1 MNLTIP
7 FTKDIKFSSNIS
19 EILSISLEHEY
30 TVNELGVLGN
40 FIVSGE
46 YKTHEV
52 SVNKEN
58 FEKVLPFSVDL
69 TNKIDTDSL
78 DFAIEDFTY
87 ELIDKN
93 TLKVNIEYSIKAN
106 LLKEEVF
113 ESVEDANETLEEML
127 DNIDFEEKEERNEEV
142 IEEKMEEKEDIEE
155 QRDTVSEEE
164 KETVISSTLEKEESF
179 ITYNI
184 HIMQSNDTIEN
195 ICAKYNTNTS
205 ILEEYNDISKVSV
218 GDKIII
224 PEINE

>member
-87 ELIDKN
+87 ELKDKN

-113 ESVEDANETLEEML
+113 ESVEDANETLEDML
-127 DNIDFEEKEERNEEV
+127 DNIDLEEKEERNDEV

>member
-106 LLKEEVF
+106 PLKEEVF

-127 DNIDFEEKEERNEEV
+127 DNIDLEEKEERNDEV

>member
-69 TNKIDTDSL
+69 TTKIDTDSL

-106 LLKEEVF
+106 PLKEEVF
-113 ESVEDANETLEEML
+113 ESVEDANETLEDML
-127 DNIDFEEKEERNEEV
+127 DNIDLEEKEERNDEV

-184 HIMQSNDTIEN
+184 HIMQSNDTIDS

>member
-69 TNKIDTDSL
+69 TTKIDTDSF

-106 LLKEEVF
+106 PLKEEVF
-113 ESVEDANETLEEML
+113 ESVEDANETLEDML
-127 DNIDFEEKEERNEEV
+127 DNIDLEEKEERNDEV

-184 HIMQSNDTIEN
+184 HIMQSNDTIDS

-205 ILEEYNDISKVSV
+205 ILEEYNDISKN
-218 GDKIII
+218 I
-224 PEINE
+224 

>member
-19 EILSISLEHEY
+19 EILSISLEHEH

-69 TNKIDTDSL
+69 TTKIDTDSL

-87 ELIDKN
+87 ELKDKN

-113 ESVEDANETLEEML
+113 ESVEDANETLEDML
-127 DNIDFEEKEERNEEV
+127 DNIDLEEKEERNDEM

-184 HIMQSNDTIEN
+184 HIMQSNDTIDS

>member
-30 TVNELGVLGN
+30 TVNESGVLGN

-106 LLKEEVF
+106 PLKEEVF
-113 ESVEDANETLEEML
+113 ESVEDANETLEDML
-127 DNIDFEEKEERNEEV
+127 DNIDLEEKEERNDEV

-164 KETVISSTLEKEESF
+164 KETVINSTLEKEESF

-184 HIMQSNDTIEN
+184 HIMQSNDTIDS

>member
-69 TNKIDTDSL
+69 TTKIDTDSL

-87 ELIDKN
+87 ELKDKN

-113 ESVEDANETLEEML
+113 ESVEDANETLEDML
-127 DNIDFEEKEERNEEV
+127 DNIDLEEKEERNDEV

>member
-69 TNKIDTDSL
+69 TTKIDTDSL

-113 ESVEDANETLEEML
+113 ESVEDANETLEDML
-127 DNIDFEEKEERNEEV
+127 DNIDLEEKEERNDEV

>member
-69 TNKIDTDSL
+69 TTKIDTDSL

-127 DNIDFEEKEERNEEV
+127 DNIDLEEKEERNEEV

-184 HIMQSNDTIEN
+184 HIMQSNDTIDS

>member
-69 TNKIDTDSL
+69 TTKIDTDSL

-113 ESVEDANETLEEML
+113 ESVEDANETLEDML

-142 IEEKMEEKEDIEE
+142 IEEKTEEKVEEERDI
-155 QRDTVSEEE
+155 VSEEE

-184 HIMQSNDTIEN
+184 HIMQSNDTIDS

>member
-69 TNKIDTDSL
+69 TTKIDTDSL

-87 ELIDKN
+87 ELKDKN

-106 LLKEEVF
+106 PLKEEVF
-113 ESVEDANETLEEML
+113 ESVEETNETLEDML
-127 DNIDFEEKEERNEEV
+127 DNIDLEEKEERNDLVIDEKKEE
-142 IEEKMEEKEDIEE
+142 
-155 QRDTVSEEE
+155 RDTVSEEE

>member
-69 TNKIDTDSL
+69 TTKIDTDSL

-127 DNIDFEEKEERNEEV
+127 DNIDLEEKEERNEEV
-142 IEEKMEEKEDIEE
+142 IEEKIKEEEDIEE

-184 HIMQSNDTIEN
+184 HIMQSNDTIDS

>member
-30 TVNELGVLGN
+30 TVNESGVLGN

-69 TNKIDTDSL
+69 TTKIDTDSL

-113 ESVEDANETLEEML
+113 ESVEDANETLEDML
-127 DNIDFEEKEERNEEV
+127 DNIDLEEKEERNDEV
-142 IEEKMEEKEDIEE
+142 IEEKTEEKVEE
-155 QRDTVSEEE
+155 ERDTVSEEE

>member
-69 TNKIDTDSL
+69 TTKIDTDSL
-78 DFAIEDFTY
+78 DFAIENFTY

-113 ESVEDANETLEEML
+113 ESVEDANETLEDML
-127 DNIDFEEKEERNEEV
+127 DNIDLEEKEERNDEV

-164 KETVISSTLEKEESF
+164 KETVIGSTLEKEESF

-184 HIMQSNDTIEN
+184 HIMQSNDTIDS

>member
-87 ELIDKN
+87 ELKDKN

-106 LLKEEVF
+106 PLKEEVF

-127 DNIDFEEKEERNEEV
+127 DNIDLEEKEERNDEV
-142 IEEKMEEKEDIEE
+142 IEEKTEEKVEE
-155 QRDTVSEEE
+155 ERDTVSEEE

>member
-69 TNKIDTDSL
+69 TTKIDTDSL

-93 TLKVNIEYSIKAN
+93 TLKVNIEYSIRAN

-113 ESVEDANETLEEML
+113 ESVEETNETLEDML
-127 DNIDFEEKEERNEEV
+127 DNIDLEEKEERNDLV
-142 IEEKMEEKEDIEE
+142 TEEKMEEKEDIEE

-184 HIMQSNDTIEN
+184 HIMQSNDTIDS

>member
-113 ESVEDANETLEEML
+113 ESVEDANETLEDML
-127 DNIDFEEKEERNEEV
+127 DNIDLEEKEERNDEV

-184 HIMQSNDTIEN
+184 HIMQSNDTIKN

>member
-69 TNKIDTDSL
+69 TTKIDTDSL

-87 ELIDKN
+87 ELKDKN

-113 ESVEDANETLEEML
+113 ESVEDANETLEDML
-127 DNIDFEEKEERNEEV
+127 DNIDLEEKEERNDEV

-164 KETVISSTLEKEESF
+164 KETVISSTLEKKESF

-184 HIMQSNDTIEN
+184 HIMQSNDTIDS

>member
-69 TNKIDTDSL
+69 TTKIDTDSL

-127 DNIDFEEKEERNEEV
+127 DNIDLEEKEERNDEV

-184 HIMQSNDTIEN
+184 HIMQSNDTIDS
-195 ICAKYNTNTS
+195 ICAKYNTNTT

>member
-87 ELIDKN
+87 ELKDKN

-113 ESVEDANETLEEML
+113 ESVEDANETLEDML
-127 DNIDFEEKEERNEEV
+127 DNIDLEEKEERNDEV

-184 HIMQSNDTIEN
+184 HIMQSNDTIDS

>member
-106 LLKEEVF
+106 PLKEEVF
-113 ESVEDANETLEEML
+113 ESVEETNETLEDML
-127 DNIDFEEKEERNEEV
+127 DNIDLEEKEERNKEV
-142 IEEKMEEKEDIEE
+142 IEEKTEEKEDIEE

>member
-113 ESVEDANETLEEML
+113 ESVEDANETLEDML
-127 DNIDFEEKEERNEEV
+127 DNIDLEEKEERNDEV

>member
-1 MNLTIP
+1 M
-7 FTKDIKFSSNIS
+7 
-19 EILSISLEHEY
+19 
-30 TVNELGVLGN
+30 GVLGN

-113 ESVEDANETLEEML
+113 ESVEDANETLEDML
-127 DNIDFEEKEERNEEV
+127 DNIDLEEKEERNEEV
-142 IEEKMEEKEDIEE
+142 IEEKMEEKEDVEE

>member
-87 ELIDKN
+87 ELKDKN

-106 LLKEEVF
+106 PLKEEVF
-113 ESVEDANETLEEML
+113 ESVEDANETLEDML
-127 DNIDFEEKEERNEEV
+127 DNIDLEEKEERNDEV

>member
-87 ELIDKN
+87 ELKDKN

-113 ESVEDANETLEEML
+113 ESVEETNETLEDML
-127 DNIDFEEKEERNEEV
+127 DNIDLEEKEERNDEV
-142 IEEKMEEKEDIEE
+142 IEEKTEEKEDIEE

-195 ICAKYNTNTS
+195 ICSKYNTNTS

>member
-87 ELIDKN
+87 ELKDKN

-106 LLKEEVF
+106 PLKEEVF
-113 ESVEDANETLEEML
+113 ESVEDANETLEDML
-127 DNIDFEEKEERNEEV
+127 DNIDLEEKEERNDLV
-142 IEEKMEEKEDIEE
+142 TEEKTEEKEDIEE
-155 QRDTVSEEE
+155 ERDTVSEEE

-184 HIMQSNDTIEN
+184 HIMQSNDTIDS

>member
-30 TVNELGVLGN
+30 TVNESGVLGS

-87 ELIDKN
+87 ELKDKN

-184 HIMQSNDTIEN
+184 HIMQSNDTIDS

>member
-40 FIVSGE
+40 FIISGE

-69 TNKIDTDSL
+69 TTKIDTDSL

-87 ELIDKN
+87 ELKDKN

-113 ESVEDANETLEEML
+113 ESVEDANETLEDML
-127 DNIDFEEKEERNEEV
+127 DNIDLEEKEERNDEV

>member
-69 TNKIDTDSL
+69 TTKIDTDSF

-106 LLKEEVF
+106 PLKEEVF
-113 ESVEDANETLEEML
+113 ESVEDANETLEDML
-127 DNIDFEEKEERNEEV
+127 DNIDLEEKEERNDEV

-184 HIMQSNDTIEN
+184 HIMQSNDTIDS

>member
-69 TNKIDTDSL
+69 TTKIDTDSL

-127 DNIDFEEKEERNEEV
+127 DNIDLEEKEERNDEV

-184 HIMQSNDTIEN
+184 HIMQSNDTIDS

>member
-113 ESVEDANETLEEML
+113 ESVEDANETLEDML
-127 DNIDFEEKEERNEEV
+127 DNIDLEEKEERNDEV

-184 HIMQSNDTIEN
+184 HIMQSNDTIDS

>member
-69 TNKIDTDSL
+69 TTKIDTDSL

-113 ESVEDANETLEEML
+113 ESVEDANETLEDML
-127 DNIDFEEKEERNEEV
+127 DNIDLEEKEERNDEV

-184 HIMQSNDTIEN
+184 HIMQSNDTIDS

>member
-69 TNKIDTDSL
+69 TTKIDTDSL

-87 ELIDKN
+87 ELIDNN

-113 ESVEDANETLEEML
+113 ESVEETNETLEDML
-127 DNIDFEEKEERNEEV
+127 DNIDLEEKEERNDEV

-184 HIMQSNDTIEN
+184 HIMQSNDTIDS

>member
-69 TNKIDTDSL
+69 TTKIDTDSL

-113 ESVEDANETLEEML
+113 ESVEDANETLEDML
-127 DNIDFEEKEERNEEV
+127 DNIDLEEKEERNEEV

-184 HIMQSNDTIEN
+184 HIMQSNDTIDS

>member
-69 TNKIDTDSL
+69 TTKIDTDSL

-113 ESVEDANETLEEML
+113 ESVEETNETLEDML
-127 DNIDFEEKEERNEEV
+127 DNIDLEEKEERNDEV

>member
-87 ELIDKN
+87 ELKDKN

-106 LLKEEVF
+106 PLKEEVF
-113 ESVEDANETLEEML
+113 ESVEDANETLEDML
-127 DNIDFEEKEERNEEV
+127 DNIDLEEKEERNDEV

-184 HIMQSNDTIEN
+184 HIMQSNDTIDS